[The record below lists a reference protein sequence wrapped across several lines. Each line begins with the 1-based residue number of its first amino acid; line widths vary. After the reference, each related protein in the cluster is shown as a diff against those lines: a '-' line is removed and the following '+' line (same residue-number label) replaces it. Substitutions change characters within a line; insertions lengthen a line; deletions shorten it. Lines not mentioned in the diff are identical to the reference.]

1 MKSNENQT
9 RKRKEGDAKR
19 KNSPKS
25 WLRHHHLGAVMAQ
38 RSHTKLEYLIRK
50 VVINRRPDFK

>member
-9 RKRKEGDAKR
+9 RRRKGGDAKR

-25 WLRHHHLGAVMAQ
+25 WLRHHHLGAVRAQ
-38 RSHTKLEYLIRK
+38 RSHTEYPLRK